1 MLQNADDIS
10 KQLKKQDKNANIIA
24 GILVIG
30 VGTLAWATKIA
41 SLGGGLVLGGLSA
54 AVFVSLW
61 YFFQNIDDE
70 ESRRIYGVASILS
83 IGILVSLVNYIW
95 GDRIA
100 EWIPG
105 GIERT
110 EQIFWTLWYLFMIAM
125 MMIGTIRCVR
135 RQRQKKE
142 KKYKTVLFT
151 GIMAAIMFATLWQ
164 YQNTMQGQRRRD
176 FCHCYYYRSDLPD
189 PCRSHR
195 SSDSG
200 NLYCHIRDLRR
211 HLWPLHQGWRG
222 ILRSSVHHRSPV
234 RRRTDAWRMVHGY

>member
-1 MLQNADDIS
+1 M
-10 KQLKKQDKNANIIA
+10 
-24 GILVIG
+24 
-30 VGTLAWATKIA
+30 
-41 SLGGGLVLGGLSA
+41 
-54 AVFVSLW
+54 
-61 YFFQNIDDE
+61 
-70 ESRRIYGVASILS
+70 ASILS

-125 MMIGTIRCVR
+125 MMVGTIRCVR

-164 YQNTMQGQRRRD
+164 YQNTM
-176 FCHCYYYRSDLPD
+176 
-189 PCRSHR
+189 
-195 SSDSG
+195 
-200 NLYCHIRDLRR
+200 
-211 HLWPLHQGWRG
+211 
-222 ILRSSVHHRSPV
+222 
-234 RRRTDAWRMVHGY
+234 

>member
-1 MLQNADDIS
+1 MQMTFQSNW
-10 KQLKKQDKNANIIA
+10 KKQDKNANIIA

-30 VGTLAWATKIA
+30 VGALAWATKIA

-105 GIERT
+105 GVERT

-125 MMIGTIRCVR
+125 MMVGTIRCVR

-151 GIMAAIMFATLWQ
+151 GIMAASYVCYTLAVSE
-164 YQNTMQGQRRRD
+164 YHAGTAPE
-176 FCHCYYYRSDLPD
+176 Y
-189 PCRSHR
+189 
-195 SSDSG
+195 G
-200 NLYCHIRDLRR
+200 NLE
-211 HLWPLHQGWRG
+211 RG
-222 ILRSSVHHRSPV
+222 TAIC
-234 RRRTDAWRMVHGY
+234 